1 MRSAMGWAALGT
13 GFVSGP
19 TKKEQV
25 CKEDLDIILEG
36 GLAGR
41 HLWELG
47 PFFIRKWPTH

>member
-1 MRSAMGWAALGT
+1 MRSAMGWAALGR

-47 PFFIRKWPTH
+47 PFFVRKWPTH